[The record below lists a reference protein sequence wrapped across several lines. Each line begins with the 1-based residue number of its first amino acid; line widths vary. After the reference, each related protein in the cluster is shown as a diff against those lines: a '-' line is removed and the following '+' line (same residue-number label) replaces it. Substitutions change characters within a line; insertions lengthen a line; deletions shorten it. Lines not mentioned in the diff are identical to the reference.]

1 VSNCTEKRWS
11 MTSTEACP
19 RASHPAIRRTR
30 HRLALALGVLIA
42 SAAPTLAKCPAN
54 ADAEQ
59 WVDGG
64 ELCLA
69 MAVAGTKD
77 AGPSPT
83 LVVLVHGD
91 TSSGGPADYLVPFAR
106 SLTRKVVTVSLLRPG
121 YEDRAGRKSEG
132 SHNGR
137 RDSYTAQN
145 VDAVGAAIQTLKTRF
160 RARRVIAMGHSGGA
174 AIIGVLAGRRPGL
187 IDAAV
192 LVSCPC
198 DIPSWRAAR
207 GRGEWRQSLS
217 PHSYAAKVPKQTT
230 VVAITGSED
239 DNTSP
244 RLARTYIASLAGN
257 GSLARFEAAPGA
269 GHRFNGPLAASAKGA
284 LEALLK

>member
-1 VSNCTEKRWS
+1 
-11 MTSTEACP
+11 MIGTEARP
-19 RASHPAIRRTR
+19 RASHPAMRRAR
-30 HRLALALGVLIA
+30 HCLGMALGVLIA

-64 ELCLA
+64 ALCLA
-69 MAVAGTKD
+69 MATAGTKD
-77 AGPSPT
+77 ASPAPT

-106 SLTRKVVTVSLLRPG
+106 SLDRKGVVTVSLLRPG

-145 VDAVGAAIQTLKTRF
+145 VDAVGTAIQTLKTRL
-160 RARRVIAMGHSGGA
+160 RAGRVIAMGHSGGA

-198 DIPSWRAAR
+198 DIPSWRVER

-230 VVAITGSED
+230 VVAITGSKD

-244 RLARTYIASLAGN
+244 RLARNYIASLTAHG
-257 GSLARFEAAPGA
+257 GSARFEAAPGA
-269 GHRFNGPLAASAKGA
+269 GHRFNGPLAASAKAA
-284 LEALLK
+284 LEALLKQ

>member
-1 VSNCTEKRWS
+1 
-11 MTSTEACP
+11 MIDTEACP
-19 RASHPAIRRTR
+19 RATHPAIRRACR
-30 HRLALALGVLIA
+30 HLGMALGVLIA

-54 ADAEQ
+54 ADVEQ

-64 ELCLA
+64 ALCLA
-69 MAVAGTKD
+69 MATAGTKD

-83 LVVLVHGD
+83 LVVLLHGD

-106 SLTRKVVTVSLLRPG
+106 SLARKGVVTVSLLRPG
-121 YEDRAGRKSEG
+121 YEDRTGRKSEG

-145 VDAVGAAIQTLKTRF
+145 VDAVGTAIQTLKTRL
-160 RARRVIAMGHSGGA
+160 RAGRVIAMGHSGGA

-192 LVSCPC
+192 LVACPC
-198 DIPSWRAAR
+198 DIPSWRVER

-244 RLARTYIASLAGN
+244 RLARSYISSLTGHGGA
-257 GSLARFEAAPGA
+257 ARFEAAPGA
-269 GHRFNGPLAASAKGA
+269 GHRFNGPLAASAKVA
-284 LEALLK
+284 LEALLKQ